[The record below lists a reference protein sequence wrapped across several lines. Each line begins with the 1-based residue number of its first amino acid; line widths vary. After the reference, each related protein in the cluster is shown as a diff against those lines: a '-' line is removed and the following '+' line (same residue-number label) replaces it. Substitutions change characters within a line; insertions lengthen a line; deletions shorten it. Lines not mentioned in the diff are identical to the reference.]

1 MDVKLN
7 AVHYKIWGI
16 VQDRVFARKI
26 TDVDDLKQ
34 RISDEWYKNNQQLI
48 DSTIKQW
55 HKCLAACISAR
66 GRQIEHMP

>member
-34 RISDEWYKNNQQLI
+34 RIFDEWYKNNQQLI
-48 DSTIKQW
+48 EC
-55 HKCLAACISAR
+55 HKTVA
-66 GRQIEHMP
+66 